1 MGATLCSLRIG
12 SGPGSTGGM
21 SSSVCATSLAA
32 PSCSY
37 VASVE
42 LYAEGSL
49 EFDRM
54 SNLQM
59 TVLTDACD
67 IIWYTTGVLTL
78 YALCS
83 AAQAARTIV
92 TDLQD

>member
-1 MGATLCSLRIG
+1 MGATRCSLRIG
-12 SGPGSTGGM
+12 SGPDSTGGI
-21 SSSVCATSLAA
+21 SSSVRVSSLVI

-83 AAQAARTIV
+83 AARSARTIV